1 MPNPPKPSHLKAVQ
15 GTTRKDRENKRE
27 PQPPKGAP
35 PLPAHLDPEEILEWG
50 RCCERLEKMGV
61 LTEADGIALEQLVV
75 MIVEVRDL
83 TKLVKAERTQRVT
96 TTQKEQVDK
105 PHPLWPQLQ
114 QSRQHLHRCWQ
125 AFGMDPSARTRV
137 HTVNLGSGNIPQ
149 QAPARAANAYLDG

>member
-15 GTTRKDRENKRE
+15 GTDRRDRRNENE

-35 PLPAHLDPEEILEWG
+35 PLPAHLDAEESLEWG

-61 LTEADGIALEQLVV
+61 LTEADGLALEQLVV
-75 MIVEVRDL
+75 MIVEVRAL
-83 TKLVKAERTQRVT
+83 TTLVKAERTQRVT
-96 TTQKEQVDK
+96 TTQKEQIDK

-114 QSRQHLHRCWQ
+114 ASRQHLYRCWQ

-137 HTVNLGSGNIPQ
+137 HTVRAPSGNPAAK
-149 QAPARAANAYLDG
+149 APPRAANAYLD